1 MIYSFLKIIV
11 KIATRIF
18 FKKISVNNKKLI
30 PEEVPLIVV
39 ANHPN
44 TFMDPVLIAALM
56 QQQVYFLAKSTVFGS
71 PIKDWFLGNILNMIP
86 VYRKQDLPPGKLA
99 NNQAVFEKCFDFL
112 KNKGTLL
119 IFPEGTSVM
128 EKKLREIKTGTAR
141 IALGAE
147 AENNFN
153 LGVKILT
160 VGINYS
166 EGEKFRSDVTLNID
180 EPINVSEWKEVY
192 NNSSSDAAHKLTDHI
207 REKLEKQLVVTIDK
221 DHERLLEQTELIF
234 KNELAE
240 SIDLPKK
247 EKDFLISK
255 GISEALKYFEE
266 NDSQMLASLKTRINT
281 YFRKLDLLGLHDG
294 LLKKKN
300 LESNIFWKSIR
311 ILTFL
316 IVGSPIWLIGLLTNY
331 IPYILPS
338 KIAPLISK
346 HIEFRA
352 PVMMAIGV
360 LTFSIYYFLTNLLV
374 YQLTHNWVLIPV
386 FTFLSAISG
395 FFVLLYWNV
404 VVETRKNLK
413 LLGIFR
419 KEKDILRELIKER
432 KAICKMLEKAK
443 DQYLNTL

>member
-1 MIYSFLKIIV
+1 MIYAFLKLIV

-30 PEEVPLIVV
+30 PKEGPLIVV

-56 QQQVYFLAKSTVFGS
+56 KQQVYFLAKSTVFGS
-71 PIKDWFLGNILNMIP
+71 PIKDWVLGNILNMIP
-86 VYRKQDLPPGKLA
+86 VYRKQDLPPGKSA

-147 AENNFN
+147 AENDFN

-180 EPINVSEWKEVY
+180 EPINVSEWKETY
-192 NNSSSDAAHKLTDHI
+192 NNSTSDVAHKLTEHI
-207 REKLEKQLVVTIDK
+207 REKLEDQLVVTKDK
-221 DHERLLEQTELIF
+221 EHERLLEQTELIF

-255 GISEALKYFEE
+255 GISDALKYFEE
-266 NDSQMLASLKTRINT
+266 NDSQMLASLQTSINR

-300 LESNIFWKSIR
+300 LESVSETK
-311 ILTFL
+311 
-316 IVGSPIWLIGLLTNY
+316 V
-331 IPYILPS
+331 ILPQS
-338 KIAPLISK
+338 CCRSSFRPLYT
-346 HIEFRA
+346 H
-352 PVMMAIGV
+352 AIM
-360 LTFSIYYFLTNLLV
+360 LKATIT
-374 YQLTHNWVLIPV
+374 TETV
-386 FTFLSAISG
+386 FT
-395 FFVLLYWNV
+395 
-404 VVETRKNLK
+404 ECT
-413 LLGIFR
+413 
-419 KEKDILRELIKER
+419 
-432 KAICKMLEKAK
+432 
-443 DQYLNTL
+443 